1 MKRYII
7 TDALISLFILF
18 FSVGTGFLLGA
29 EYQRYVNN
37 TKVKIQTHVISL
49 MVHDPHRKI
58 KPKPIFPKSNPKL
71 FENQEHK
78 IEIEAIDESSE
89 LYCMAQNIYFEA
101 GNQSRA
107 GKIAVARVV
116 MNRVK
121 NPGWPDTICDVVKQK
136 MQFSWYWD
144 GVHDIPNKK
153 SKTWKDSV
161 EVATEVMFGK
171 IAADEKLD
179 AALHYHADYV
189 KPYWAKKKVMIA
201 KIDDHI
207 FYGR

>member
-1 MKRYII
+1 MKRYIL
-7 TDALISLFILF
+7 TDGLIALFVLF
-18 FSVGTGFLLGA
+18 FSAGTGFLLGA
-29 EYQRYVNN
+29 EYQRYVNS
-37 TKVKIQTHVISL
+37 TKSMVQTHVVSVILHEPPTVKKKNPSL
-49 MVHDPHRKI
+49 V
-58 KPKPIFPKSNPKL
+58 PKL
-71 FENQEHK
+71 FKNQEHK
-78 IEIEAIDESSE
+78 MEIDAIDESSE

-121 NPGWPDTICDVVKQK
+121 SSGWPDTVCKVVKQK

-144 GVHDIPNKK
+144 GVHDIPDKK

-161 EVATEVMFGK
+161 EVAAEVMFGK
-171 IAADEKLD
+171 VAADEKLD
-179 AALHYHADYV
+179 GALHYHADYV

-201 KIDDHI
+201 KVDDHI